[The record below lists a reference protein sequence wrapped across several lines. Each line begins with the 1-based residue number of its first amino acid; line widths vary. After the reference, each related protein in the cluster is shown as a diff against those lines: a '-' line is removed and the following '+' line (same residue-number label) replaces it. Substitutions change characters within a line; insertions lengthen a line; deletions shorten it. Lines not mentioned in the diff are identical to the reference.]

1 MQTSVL
7 SPNVRVQDH
16 ADVRESVIMEKVEI
30 GEHCRIKRAIID
42 KDVDIPPK
50 TEIGY
55 DRAADAQRFH
65 VTDSGIVVIS
75 KGMKLNASLD
85 SSG

>member
-1 MQTSVL
+1 
-7 SPNVRVQDH
+7 
-16 ADVRESVIMEKVEI
+16 
-30 GEHCRIKRAIID
+30 
-42 KDVDIPPK
+42 VDIPPK